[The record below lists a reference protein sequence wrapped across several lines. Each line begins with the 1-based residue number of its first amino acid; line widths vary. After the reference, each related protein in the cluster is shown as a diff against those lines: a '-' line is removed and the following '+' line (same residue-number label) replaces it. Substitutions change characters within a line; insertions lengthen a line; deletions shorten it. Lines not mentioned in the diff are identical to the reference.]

1 MALFTRVLWAAIL
14 MQPAFAAQA
23 GVVLTSLYSFP
34 YYGTRPEAGLAAASD
49 GNFYGTTY
57 AGGSL
62 GFGGVFKISPNGAF
76 TNVYSFTNGYDGEY
90 PMAAVLQGSDGALY
104 GTASS
109 GGGEGGRPGQVYAGT
124 VFKISTNGALTKLY
138 SFTGFIT
145 IVETDSEG
153 GDPKAPLAQGSDGS
167 FYGTTQIGGSRTNS
181 AVDYG
186 TVFKIDTNGTL
197 ISLYSFTNGN
207 DGAYPV
213 AGLVQGANGNF
224 YGAAQFGGI
233 SNAGTVFEISS
244 NGMLT
249 GLYSFTNGYDGRYPV
264 AALVQGNDGNFYG
277 TTESGTNGGY
287 GTIFK
292 IRANGTLTS
301 LYSFTGGNDGANP
314 EASLLQGS
322 DGNFYGTTSSGGTNG
337 LGTVFEWRTNGALTS
352 LYSFTGYN
360 DGANPKASL
369 VQAGDGSFYG
379 TTYLGGPN
387 GGGTVFR
394 LMVVPTFQAVTLANG
409 MLSLT
414 WSTEA
419 GKMYQLQSS
428 SDLSSS
434 PWTNLGGAATA
445 NGATL
450 SVTEAITNGAQRF
463 YRVMLAR

>member
-1 MALFTRVLWAAIL
+1 MKTQVTTCVKKRRASQLAKRLPVRRPVLALFTRVLWAAIL

-76 TNVYSFTNGYDGEY
+76 TNMYSFTNGYDGEY
-90 PMAAVLQGSDGALY
+90 PTAAVLQGNDGALY

-197 ISLYSFTNGN
+197 TSLYSFTNGN
-207 DGAYPV
+207 DGAY
-213 AGLVQGANGNF
+213 
-224 YGAAQFGGI
+224 
-233 SNAGTVFEISS
+233 
-244 NGMLT
+244 
-249 GLYSFTNGYDGRYPV
+249 
-264 AALVQGNDGNFYG
+264 
-277 TTESGTNGGY
+277 
-287 GTIFK
+287 
-292 IRANGTLTS
+292 
-301 LYSFTGGNDGANP
+301 P

-322 DGNFYGTTSSGGTNG
+322 DGNFYGTTYSGGTNG

-428 SDLSSS
+428 SDLISS
-434 PWTNLGGAATA
+434 PWTNLGSAATA
-445 NGATL
+445 AGTTL